1 MSGPG
6 QQVINLCFHG
16 IGAPQR
22 PLEPGEAPYWIGSA
36 VFEAVL
42 DEVADRTD
50 VVLSFDDG
58 NASDHDIGLEALLA
72 RGLTATFF
80 VLAGRL
86 DAVGSLSRSQ
96 VVALRDAGLRIG
108 THGMDHRPWRGLDPT
123 IREREL
129 VQARDVL
136 ADLVGEPVTEA
147 ALPLGQ
153 YDRALLGDLKRLG
166 YQRVHPSDRRR
177 AASSAWLQP
186 RFSLREHDTLQSV
199 RHDMLTPQP
208 WLARARGTVVGAIKR
223 AR

>member
-1 MSGPG
+1 MGGPG
-6 QQVINLCFHG
+6 QQVVNLCFHG
-16 IGAPQR
+16 IGAPHR
-22 PLEPGEAPYWIGSA
+22 PLEPGESPYWIGSA

-50 VVLSFDDG
+50 VALSFDDG
-58 NASDHDIGLEALLA
+58 NASDYDIGMTALLA

-86 DAVGSLSRSQ
+86 DAAGSLSRSQ
-96 VVALRDAGLRIG
+96 VVALRDAGMRIG

-136 ADLVGEPVTEA
+136 ADLIGEPVTEA

-153 YDRALLGDLKRLG
+153 YDRALLGDLKQLG
-166 YQRVHPSDRRR
+166 YRRVHTSDRRQ
-177 AASSAWLQP
+177 ASSSAWLQP
-186 RFSLREHDTLQSV
+186 RFSLREQDTLQSV

-208 WLARARGTVVGAIKR
+208 WLTRARGTLVGAIKR